1 MFIYS
6 IGENNKIIKEKDG
19 DIRFFNQDVV
29 YLLRI
34 SDGEQSHYV
43 YIKHISRLF
52 NLEKYTDERKCF
64 CPFCNHKVKGEHMD
78 KHLACCYKLSK
89 ETGGILKMPKE
100 GSVMQFENYKNQI
113 KRPFMVYADCECS
126 LIATDEAEEENG
138 KPKCTRKTHIHKDNS
153 CCYSFVCDYDA
164 NRNYIKEFSG
174 DNSLI

>member
-1 MFIYS
+1 M
-6 IGENNKIIKEKDG
+6 
-19 DIRFFNQDVV
+19 

-64 CPFCNHKVKGEHMD
+64 CPFCNHKVKAEHME
-78 KHLACCYKLSK
+78 KHLACCFKLSK

-126 LIATDEAEEENG
+126 LIATDEAEQEHG
-138 KPKCTRKTHIHKDNS
+138 KPKCTRKHI
-153 CCYSFVCDYDA
+153 
-164 NRNYIKEFSG
+164 YIKLTHVVIHLFVILMLVGTILKSFQVIIV
-174 DNSLI
+174 SLI